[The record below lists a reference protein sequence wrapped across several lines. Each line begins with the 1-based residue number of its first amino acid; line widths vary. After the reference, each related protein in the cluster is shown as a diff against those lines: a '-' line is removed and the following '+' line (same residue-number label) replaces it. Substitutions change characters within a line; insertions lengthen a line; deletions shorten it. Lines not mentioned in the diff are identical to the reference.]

1 MPNQTVKIQK
11 NMNQRLTNITLVLFA
26 IITLTACET
35 DEKPSAKTNEKPNVN
50 NLNKQI
56 DNGHQAAADMDADTY
71 FGMMAGESIFIGTDK
86 TENWTKAEFE
96 ALYRPYFAEG
106 KSWDFKRIE
115 RNWYFNNE
123 YNIAW
128 FDETLDTWMGVCQ
141 SSGVMEKQNNGDWL
155 IKHYQLSLTV
165 NNDKMDAVIEVM
177 ENE

>member
-1 MPNQTVKIQK
+1 MKFKLTKII
-11 NMNQRLTNITLVLFA
+11 LILFALITLVS
-26 IITLTACET
+26 CET
-35 DEKPSAKTNEKPNVN
+35 TEKSSIEANEKPNIE

-56 DNGHQAAADMDADTY
+56 DQWHQAATDRDADTY
-71 FGMMAGESIFIGTDK
+71 FGMMAPESIFIGTDK

-96 ALYRPYFAEG
+96 ALYRPYFAAG
-106 KSWDFKRIE
+106 KSWDFKRIK

-141 SSGVMEKQNNGDWL
+141 SSGVMEKQDNGIWL

-165 NNDKMDAVIEVM
+165 DNDKMDEVIEVM
-177 ENE
+177 K

>member
-1 MPNQTVKIQK
+1 MNKRITKITFI
-11 NMNQRLTNITLVLFA
+11 LFALITLVS
-26 IITLTACET
+26 CESN
-35 DEKPSAKTNEKPNVN
+35 EKSNAKTHERPNIE
-50 NLNKQI
+50 NLNRQI
-56 DNGHQAAADMDADTY
+56 DNWHQAATDMDADTY
-71 FGMMAGESIFIGTDK
+71 FGMMSPESIFIGTDK

-141 SSGVMEKQNNGDWL
+141 SSGVMERQSNGDWL

-165 NNDKMDAVIEVM
+165 ENDKIDAVIEILK
-177 ENE
+177 

>member
-1 MPNQTVKIQK
+1 
-11 NMNQRLTNITLVLFA
+11 MNQRFTKITLISFL

-35 DEKPSAKTNEKPNVN
+35 PEKSSIETPEKPNID

-56 DNGHQAAADMDADTY
+56 DNWHQAAANKDADTY
-71 FGMMAGESIFIGTDK
+71 FGMMAPESIFIGTDK
-86 TENWTKAEFE
+86 TENWTKTEFE

-115 RNWYFNNE
+115 RNWYFNKE

-141 SSGVMEKQNNGDWL
+141 SSGVLEKQASGEWL

-165 NNDKMDAVIEVM
+165 DNDKMDAVIEVTK
-177 ENE
+177 